1 MIMRIRA
8 FLRRVV
14 TAPFRLITWPFRSL
28 RRFLDYEA
36 EDSSASDV
44 LSRTLQNPSAL
55 LEHLVAL
62 RGHLIRSV
70 IALMITTTASFAFA
84 NRVLEWL
91 AIPVGG
97 IDKLQAIEVT
107 ETVAAFMRV
116 SLLSGFVLAFPYIWF
131 EIFRFINPGLKRR
144 ERVFV
149 LIVLPFAALLFL
161 AGLAF
166 AYYIML
172 PAALDFLL
180 DFMDIV
186 TVPRPSNYIRF
197 VTSLMFWIGI
207 SFQFPLII
215 YTLAAIG
222 FVRARM
228 LWEGWRIAVVA
239 IAVLAAAVTPTVDP
253 VNMGLVMAPMIV
265 LYLISILLAAIAER
279 GRIRRLQ
286 AQNS

>member
-1 MIMRIRA
+1 MRFRA
-8 FLRRVV
+8 FLRRVL
-14 TAPFRLITWPFRSL
+14 TAPIRLITWPFRTL
-28 RRFLDYEA
+28 RNFLNYEA
-36 EDSSASDV
+36 EDSSASEV
-44 LSRTLQNPSAL
+44 LARTLNNPSSL

-62 RGHLIRSV
+62 RGTLIRSV
-70 IALMITTTASFAFA
+70 ASLMVTTSVSFVFA
-84 NRVLEWL
+84 NRILAWL

-97 IDKLQAIEVT
+97 IESLQAIEVT
-107 ETVAAFMRV
+107 ESVGAFMRV
-116 SLLSGFVLAFPYIWF
+116 SLLSGLVLASPYIWM

-144 ERVFV
+144 ERVFI
-149 LIVLPFAALLFL
+149 LAVLPFAVLLFIT
-161 AGLAF
+161 GLAF

-180 DFMDIV
+180 DFMGIA
-186 TVPRPSNYIRF
+186 TVPRVSNYIRF
-197 VTSLMFWIGI
+197 VTGLMFWIGI

-222 FVRARM
+222 FVRART

-279 GRIRRLQ
+279 GRKRRMQ
-286 AQNS
+286 SETS

>member
-1 MIMRIRA
+1 MRFRA

-14 TAPFRLITWPFRSL
+14 TAPIRLITWPFRTL

-36 EDSSASDV
+36 EDSSASEV
-44 LSRTLQNPSAL
+44 LSRTLRNPSAL

-62 RGHLIRSV
+62 RGTLIRSV
-70 IALMITTTASFAFA
+70 IALVITTTASFAFA
-84 NRVLEWL
+84 NQVLEWL

-97 IDKLQAIEVT
+97 IDSLQAIEVT
-107 ETVAAFMRV
+107 ESVAAFMRI
-116 SLLSGFVLAFPYIWF
+116 SLLSGLVIASPYIWL

-144 ERVFV
+144 ERIFV
-149 LIVLPFAALLFL
+149 LVVLPFAALLFV

-180 DFMDIV
+180 DFMGIA
-186 TVPRPSNYIRF
+186 TVPRVSNYVRF
-197 VTSLMFWIGI
+197 ITGLMFWIGI

-222 FVRARM
+222 FVRTRT
-228 LWEGWRIAVVA
+228 LWEGWRIAIVA

-279 GRIRRLQ
+279 GRRRRMQ
-286 AQNS
+286 SADS

>member
-1 MIMRIRA
+1 MRFRTA
-8 FLRRVV
+8 LRRIL
-14 TAPFRLITWPFRSL
+14 TAPFRLITWPFRAL
-28 RRFLDYEA
+28 RDFLNYEA
-36 EDSSASDV
+36 EDSSASEV
-44 LSRTLQNPSAL
+44 LARTLNNPSSL

-62 RGHLIRSV
+62 RGTLIRSV
-70 IALMITTTASFAFA
+70 IGLVITTTASFAFA
-84 NRVLEWL
+84 NRILEWL
-91 AIPVGG
+91 AVPVGG
-97 IDKLQAIEVT
+97 IDSLQAIEVT
-107 ETVAAFMRV
+107 ESVAAFMRV
-116 SLLSGFVLAFPYIWF
+116 SLLSGIVIAFPYIWL
-131 EIFRFINPGLKRR
+131 EVFRFINPGLKRR

-149 LIVLPFAALLFL
+149 LVVLPFATLLFV

-180 DFMDIV
+180 DFMGIA
-186 TVPRPSNYIRF
+186 TVPRVSNYVRF
-197 VTSLMFWIGI
+197 VTGLMFWIGI

-222 FVRARM
+222 FIRART
-228 LWEGWRIAVVA
+228 LLEGWRIAVVA

-279 GRIRRLQ
+279 GRRRRIQ
-286 AQNS
+286 SQES

>member
-1 MIMRIRA
+1 MRIRT
-8 FLRRVV
+8 FLRRVI
-14 TAPFRLITWPFRSL
+14 TAPIRLITWPFRAL
-28 RRFLDYEA
+28 RRFIEYEA
-36 EDSSASDV
+36 EDSSASD
-44 LSRTLQNPSAL
+44 LISRTLQNPSAL
-55 LEHLVAL
+55 LDHLVAL
-62 RGHLIRSV
+62 RGHLVRSV
-70 IALMITTTASFAFA
+70 IAMLITTTASFTFA

-116 SLLSGFVLAFPYIWF
+116 SLLSGFVLAFPYIWLEF
-131 EIFRFINPGLKRR
+131 FSFINPGLKRR
-144 ERVFV
+144 ERVFL
-149 LIVLPFAALLFL
+149 LIVLPFAALLFV

-180 DFMDIV
+180 DFMGIV
-186 TVPRPSNYIRF
+186 TVPRPANYIRF
-197 VTSLMFWIGI
+197 VTGLMFWIGV

-222 FVRARM
+222 FVRART
-228 LWEGWRIAVVA
+228 LWEGWRIAVVG

-253 VNMGLVMAPMIV
+253 VNMGLVMAPMVV
-265 LYLISILLAAIAER
+265 LYLIGVVLAAIAER
-279 GRIRRLQ
+279 GRRRRMQ
-286 AQNS
+286 SSSS

>member
-1 MIMRIRA
+1 MRFRA
-8 FLRRVV
+8 FLRRVL
-14 TAPFRLITWPFRSL
+14 TAPIRLITWPFRTL
-28 RRFLDYEA
+28 RNFLDYEA
-36 EDSSASDV
+36 EDSSASEV
-44 LSRTLQNPSAL
+44 LARTLNNPSSL

-62 RGHLIRSV
+62 RGTLIRSV
-70 IALMITTTASFAFA
+70 ASLMVTTSVSFVFA
-84 NRVLEWL
+84 NRILEWL

-97 IDKLQAIEVT
+97 IESLQAIEVT
-107 ETVAAFMRV
+107 ESVGAFMRV
-116 SLLSGFVLAFPYIWF
+116 SLLSGLVLASPYIWM

-144 ERVFV
+144 ERVFI
-149 LIVLPFAALLFL
+149 LAVLPFAVLLFIT
-161 AGLAF
+161 GLAF

-180 DFMDIV
+180 DFMGIA
-186 TVPRPSNYIRF
+186 TVPRVSNYIRF
-197 VTSLMFWIGI
+197 VTGLMFWIGI

-222 FVRARM
+222 FVRART

-279 GRIRRLQ
+279 GRKRRMQ
-286 AQNS
+286 SETS